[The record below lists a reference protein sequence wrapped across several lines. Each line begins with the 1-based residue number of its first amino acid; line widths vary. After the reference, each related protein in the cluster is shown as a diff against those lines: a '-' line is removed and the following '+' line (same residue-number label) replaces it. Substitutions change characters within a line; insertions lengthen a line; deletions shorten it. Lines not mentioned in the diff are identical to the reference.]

1 MKNTDL
7 FYSLAK
13 EYQDKRRQ
21 KMQSFENRSE
31 QLSQMRG
38 NRYFDAEMTKATNE
52 KDAALTSLK
61 REYSEHFGAV
71 LSSMDKA
78 NRQRKLTP
86 PTEEELRLISLL
98 KMKDKLTEQE
108 LDAAA
113 NMLKGNS
120 TCLAVLTKIA
130 HKQGYLRGY
139 MNCSDNAEMSAESV
153 KTAIDSL
160 NSSVRILWNLTLH
173 AQQGQQGNITS
184 GFTAFHKTRPNCQN
198 ARCLTRK
205 MNVSESF
212 RDFRTKTLKHS
223 ATLLTQNKRTILG

>member
-13 EYQDKRRQ
+13 EYQDKRGQ
-21 KMQSFENRSE
+21 VMQSFENRSE

-38 NRYFDAEMTKATNE
+38 SRYFDTEMTKATNE

-61 REYSEHFGAV
+61 REYSERFGAV

-120 TCLAVLTKIA
+120 TCLAVLTEIA

-139 MNCSDNAEMSAESV
+139 MNCSDNAEMPAESV
-153 KTAIDSL
+153 KTLIDSL
-160 NSSVRILWNLTLH
+160 NSSVRDFMEFD
-173 AQQGQQGNITS
+173 TS
-184 GFTAFHKTRPNCQN
+184 RAARTA
-198 ARCLTRK
+198 RK
-205 MNVSESF
+205 YHERLYGVSENAPELPKRALFNTKDECF
-212 RDFRTKTLKHS
+212 RELSGLSDKNLEAFCN
-223 ATLLTQNKRTILG
+223 AVDAE